1 MGEEHSARMS
11 AVLPVLVL
19 CTSELGVRGPAR
31 VPRQRPCT
39 SPPDSRR
46 RQCRSRRRASVS
58 TSRTLRP
65 PQIVRGRSQGV
76 GSRQRSL
83 APESVALSVS
93 RGGSTC
99 ASSVWSRLACESFGH
114 VSLVSRKPGVRRRP
128 VPTRL
133 LGIARRA
140 CSGTKRARRAAS
152 ARGRGPLPGRP
163 DLVERGDRRQ
173 AGHRARDRKT
183 YVVNV
188 LAVLGARTAPTP
200 AAIGI
205 RRGLIRQDVA
215 LGFLVGHVGL
225 ARVRER
231 DPDHGTLAAVAS
243 RMKEW
248 TFAAEPTR
256 RAVAAGGDGGDGVGV
271 VLVGRGLGG
280 RG

>member
-1 MGEEHSARMS
+1 
-11 AVLPVLVL
+11 
-19 CTSELGVRGPAR
+19 
-31 VPRQRPCT
+31 
-39 SPPDSRR
+39 
-46 RQCRSRRRASVS
+46 
-58 TSRTLRP
+58 
-65 PQIVRGRSQGV
+65 
-76 GSRQRSL
+76 
-83 APESVALSVS
+83 
-93 RGGSTC
+93 
-99 ASSVWSRLACESFGH
+99 
-114 VSLVSRKPGVRRRP
+114 
-128 VPTRL
+128 
-133 LGIARRA
+133 
-140 CSGTKRARRAAS
+140 
-152 ARGRGPLPGRP
+152 
-163 DLVERGDRRQ
+163 
-173 AGHRARDRKT
+173 
-183 YVVNV
+183 VVNV

-225 ARVRER
+225 ARAPARVRER